1 MKPFLWTS
9 YGESEVTEKIKY
21 WVDLWE
27 EVIEDFSKTIYDREL
42 INPHLLLINLLD
54 EIKFNGLER
63 PGNNKYFLNKLNFYI
78 DNDEVVKELFNTDFV
93 LLRNELSQASR
104 RHEYF
109 ILLCEQ
115 IMKSF
120 QDGTYFKESCK
131 LLSKIILNPKWEDSD
146 EEDILLISQNLII
159 ELILVGY
166 SIETIITIPRSLFD
180 KYKIIGNNGDF
191 IQTEYPASVDKKDYY
206 ENGVFNLIS
215 YNEALKAEIDSLS
228 ISDRVNRLNYYFD
241 KEPSEVYGIFHIE
254 GLKGD
259 IDDYVGEVNFYSP
272 KLEAYWTDRSD
283 SDIKYK
289 NFDEMKLK
297 FYDEEIPYSV
307 KHDKKLTYGEFAS
320 RIKQAPFA
328 NAAVRIKY
336 RDYKSAKRQ
345 AIEIIEKSLDI
356 LRLYICSEIPFRVK
370 LDNFYLVDCEDL
382 SEISNYSS
390 EETPLYKKAMCFD
403 LKMWNFFE
411 EKKDILKGFKELLFN
426 GDIEKYPLTSKLMYS
441 LHWYRKAFESNRPED
456 KLLNYWIAIENLF
469 TFDSKNGNLVL
480 RNKEEKHKFN
490 LVEEIIPYIEL
501 SCSIKNVANDT
512 HYYLQERV
520 ISSHANDTS
529 NLNGRLLKVPNETL
543 KICQLEFEASPKKIN
558 LVEFV
563 QTLHL
568 LDKYVTRKSIEK
580 RIEYTHKF
588 YNDRK
593 FTSSELDRKL
603 KQTKQDLLLI
613 YRYRNLIVHNAHFD
627 NKILP
632 YYVVKAENF
641 AGNLIRKV
649 LYEHV
654 KDRTKSQQEILLWE
668 RIKVERAI
676 EKLKTMPVDIWEL
689 QTNY

>member
-27 EVIEDFSKTIYDREL
+27 EVIEDFNKTIYDREL
-42 INPHLLLINLLD
+42 INPHLLLIDLLD

-63 PGNNKYFLNKLNFYI
+63 SGNNRYLLDKLNFYI
-78 DNDEVVKELFNTDFV
+78 NNDKVIKELFNTDFV

-120 QDGTYFKESCK
+120 QDGTYFRESCK
-131 LLSKIILNPKWEDSD
+131 LLSKIILNPKWEDSS
-146 EEDILLISQNLII
+146 EKDILLISQNLII
-159 ELILVGY
+159 ELILFGY
-166 SIETIITIPRSLFD
+166 SIETIITIPRRLFD
-180 KYKIIGNNGDF
+180 KYEIIGNNGDF
-191 IQTEYPASVDKKDYY
+191 ILTEYPVAVDKKDYY
-206 ENGVFNLIS
+206 ENGVFNLTL

-228 ISDRVNRLNYYFD
+228 ISDRVDRLNYYFN
-241 KEPSEVYGIFHIE
+241 KEPSEGYGIFHIE
-254 GLKGD
+254 GLKGN
-259 IDDYVGEVNFYSP
+259 IDDYVGKVNFYSP
-272 KLEAYWTDRSD
+272 KLESYWAFTNNPL
-283 SDIKYK
+283 IEAK

-297 FYDEEIPYSV
+297 FYDEELPSSFKYNEKS
-307 KHDKKLTYGEFAS
+307 TYEEFAS
-320 RIKQAPFA
+320 RIKQASFA

-336 RDYKSAKRQ
+336 RDRKSAKRQ

-356 LRLYICSEIPFRVK
+356 LRLYICSEIPFRIK
-370 LDNFYLVDCEDL
+370 LDKFYLVDCEDL

-390 EETPLYKKAMCFD
+390 EGTPIHKKAMCFD

-411 EKKDILKGFKELLFN
+411 EKEDLLKGFKELLFN
-426 GDIEKYPLTSKLMYS
+426 EDTEKYPLTSKLMYS

-456 KLLNYWIAIENLF
+456 KLLNYWISIENLF
-469 TFDSKNGNLVL
+469 TFDSKNGNLAL

-490 LVEEIIPYIEL
+490 IVEEIVPYIEL
-501 SCSIKNVANDT
+501 SCNIKNVANDT
-512 HYYLQERV
+512 YYYLQERV
-520 ISSHANDTS
+520 INSNANDTS
-529 NLNGRLLKVPNETL
+529 NLNGKLIKVPYETL
-543 KICQLEFEASPKKIN
+543 KVCQLELEAGLKKID
-558 LVEFV
+558 LAEFV

-568 LDKYVTRKSIEK
+568 LDQYVTRKSIAK

-593 FTSSELDRKL
+593 FTSLELDRKL

-654 KDRTKSQQEILLWE
+654 KDKTRSQQEILLWE
-668 RIKVERAI
+668 RINVERAI
-676 EKLKTMPVDIWEL
+676 EKLKTISVDVWDL
-689 QTNY
+689 QANY